1 MASTVE
7 TEVVT
12 SLVSEELLVLNMELL
27 VRIIKSNAGV
37 VAFWEVNTG
46 LKALIDVLFP
56 DLFLEIVIV
65 LLKVYYDQRDIIL
78 AVVVGATL
86 ISNEL

>member
-27 VRIIKSNAGV
+27 VRVIKSYAGV

-46 LKALIDVLFP
+46 LKSLIDVLFP